1 MTERAATGQAADRD
15 AIEALL
21 EQYFD
26 ALHHCD
32 SRRLSEVLHPQA
44 LYATA
49 SDGGLL
55 TMAMDAYW
63 KVIDARRSA
72 ASQGFPR
79 REHVQAIELVGGDTA
94 LARVQ
99 CISPPKHFDDVL
111 SLLKLDGRWWII
123 AKVFHYDLVPP
134 EGA

>member
-1 MTERAATGQAADRD
+1 MTEHSSETERTDRG

-32 SRRLSEVLHPQA
+32 SRRLAEVLHPQA
-44 LYATA
+44 MYATA
-49 SDGGLL
+49 SDGSLL
-55 TMAMDAYW
+55 TLSMEAYW
-63 KVIDARRSA
+63 KVIDARRSP

-79 REHVQAIELVGGDTA
+79 RERVQGIELVGGDTA

-99 CISPPKHFDDVL
+99 CVSRPKHFDDVL

-123 AKVFHYDLVPP
+123 AKVFHYDLLPQ

>member
-1 MTERAATGQAADRD
+1 MTEREDIDRV

-21 EQYFD
+21 EEYFD

-32 SRRLSEVLHPQA
+32 SLRLRGVLHPQL

-49 SDGGLL
+49 SGGGLL
-55 TMAMDAYW
+55 TLSMDAYA
-63 KVIDARRSA
+63 KVIDARRSP
-72 ASQGFPR
+72 ASQRFPR
-79 REHVQAIELVGGDTA
+79 RDYVQSIELIGGDTA

-99 CISPPKHFDDVL
+99 CVSPPKHFDDVL

-123 AKVFHYDLVPP
+123 AKVFHYDLLPP